1 MEMRQLRYFLA
12 VAERLHFTR
21 AAELLHVAQPAVS
34 QQIALL
40 EAEVGARLFERTKR
54 RVQLTP
60 AGHAFRRKALMSL
73 ELAAEAA
80 MDARKIELGEGGNI
94 TVGFVSTAAISA
106 LPTLLG
112 LLCRRIPAATFE
124 LHEMDPVAQLEA
136 MEHHGI
142 DLGLTNVSV
151 DHPGFEAKLLVREP
165 MMCALPNDHPLAD
178 RPTVDLKSLEGE
190 RLLLPPRHALGNL
203 HDKIVTACHAAGFI
217 PTLVQPIR
225 RAEIAVC
232 LVGGRVGVAVVP
244 NTLRSVTVKGVVYR
258 PLKQK
263 VPVDLF
269 AFRRR
274 KPTTPLLDRVWR
286 EIVRGAA
293 RPFTGRR
300 RAASAG
306 VQMA

>member
-1 MEMRQLRYFLA
+1 MLMEMRQLRYFLA
-12 VAERLHFTR
+12 VAERLHFTG

-40 EAEVGARLFERTKR
+40 EEEVGATLFERTKR

-60 AGHAFRRKALMSL
+60 AGHAFRRKAVVAL
-73 ELAAEAA
+73 EQAAEAA

-94 TVGFVSTAAISA
+94 TIGFVSTAALSA

-112 LLCRRIPAATFE
+112 RLCRRIPAATFE
-124 LHEMDPVAQLEA
+124 LHEMDPVAQLDA
-136 MEHHGI
+136 MEHHRI

-151 DHPGFEAKLLVREP
+151 DYPGFEATLLSREP
-165 MMCALPNDHPLAD
+165 MVCALPKGHPLAG
-178 RPTVDLKSLEGE
+178 RRRVDLKSLEGE

-203 HDKIVTACHAAGFI
+203 HDKIVTACHLAGFI

-225 RAEIAVC
+225 RAEMAVC

-244 NTLRSVTVKGVVYR
+244 ATLRDLTVKGVVYR
-258 PLKQK
+258 PLKQS
-263 VPVDLF
+263 VSVDLF

-274 KPTTPLLDRVWR
+274 KPATPLLDRVWR
-286 EIVRGAA
+286 EIVSE
-293 RPFTGRR
+293 TGRPAGR
-300 RAASAG
+300 RAR
-306 VQMA
+306 